1 MPSSFQIGPL
11 MLAADRALAVVLIAA
26 FIVLASLI
34 DRKLDQRAERSSFWA
49 LVAGIVAARA
59 GFVANNWDAF
69 ALEPTSILAFWQ
81 GGFSLIAGITGALA
95 AIVLTMP
102 RKQPAAALAGLV
114 VMLGGAYFIGA
125 SQLRPAA
132 LPLPGQIA
140 LEGWSG
146 ESVTLADFRGRSF
159 VINLWASWCLPCR
172 REMPMLMDAASRSP
186 IPILLVNSGEQRAAA
201 AKFLQAI
208 DFPRSRSTSIPPQP
222 LLPHSGRA
230 VIQQPSSSM
239 QLVRSKPLTSV
250 RFPEPCSQAKCGP
263 WRKVA
268 AEWF

>member
-34 DRKLDQRAERSSFWA
+34 ARKLDQRAERSSFWA

-159 VINLWASWCLPCR
+159 VINLWASWCLPCQ

-201 AKFLQAI
+201 AKFLQANRLPEKSVYLDPAAALAASLGTGGYPTTLFI
-208 DFPRSRSTSIPPQP
+208 NAAGEIETAHLGEISRAMLASEMRA
-222 LLPHSGRA
+222 LEKGR
-230 VIQQPSSSM
+230 
-239 QLVRSKPLTSV
+239 R
-250 RFPEPCSQAKCGP
+250 
-263 WRKVA
+263 
-268 AEWF
+268 